1 MEEGEEIGVAE
12 MKDYDL
18 SKILILCALA
28 LLFEIQ
34 KAEMKS
40 EKKEWRE
47 GGFGSVSITHFLCV
61 FDTIL

>member
-1 MEEGEEIGVAE
+1 MEEGEEIGVPE

-40 EKKEWRE
+40 EKEWRE
-47 GGFGSVSITHFLCV
+47 GGFGSVFITHFL
-61 FDTIL
+61 